1 MRILVSHEKFGRV
14 RRAFR
19 ELGHDAWSCDIQD
32 IEPDKDDPY
41 GKKYHLKMDV
51 SKALKGGDWDMLIS
65 FPDCTFLTVSGL
77 HHNKKNP
84 ARRLKTKKALDH
96 VRFLMRQKI
105 KKIVIENPIGCI
117 STQIRKPDQIFQ
129 PYMLGENA
137 SKATCLWLKG
147 VDKLKLLP
155 EKKWFPPRIVVIKG
169 KEYKR
174 WGNQTDS
181 GQNNLGPSPDR
192 AAIRGKTYMKVARAF
207 ARSWG

>member
-14 RRAFR
+14 RRALR
-19 ELGHDAWSCDIQD
+19 DAGHDAWSCDLQQ

-51 SKALKGGDWDMLIS
+51 KKALEGGWDMLIA
-65 FPDCTFLTVSGL
+65 FPDCTYLTVSGL
-77 HHNKKNP
+77 HWNKKDP
-84 ARRLKTKKALDH
+84 VRREKTKKALAH

-105 KKIVIENPIGCI
+105 KKIIIENPIGCI

-129 PYMLGENA
+129 PYMLGEDA

-147 VDKLKLLP
+147 VKKLKLLP
-155 EKKWFPPRIVVIKG
+155 KGKWFPPRIVVKNG
-169 KEYKR
+169 KKYKR

-181 GQNNLGPSPDR
+181 GQNKLAPSPDR
-192 AAIRGKTYMKVARAF
+192 AALRGKTYKRVARAM